1 MSLTRRFTELPN
13 NVRVPPSKVAKE
25 RGNKTFE
32 GDIFLRSHQLS
43 IKGNNDAT
51 TGVLGTI
58 PDIGAIKKAIKEIN
72 FLGVLILS
80 EEINSLTLSKAP
92 LLNNAEE
99 TANKPIRVIKDGL
112 PNPAKAF
119 SGERTPVAINIPT
132 HNKPVN
138 SGAIVFLINK
148 IIDIIKTT
156 TVINASKLLLTTAIK
171 FIQNLFNSIYP
182 KTIFQKSLIGIIFL
196 KKLFKNR
203 FFLEYP

>member
-1 MSLTRRFTELPN
+1 MCIRDR
-13 NVRVPPSKVAKE
+13 
-25 RGNKTFE
+25 
-32 GDIFLRSHQLS
+32 
-43 IKGNNDAT
+43 AT

-58 PDIGAIKKAIKEIN
+58 PDIGAIKKAIKEIK

-99 TANKPIRVIKDGL
+99 TANKPIRVIKEGL

-119 SGERTPVAINIPT
+119 SGERTPVDINIPT

-148 IIDIIKTT
+148 IIDIIKTI

-182 KTIFQKSLIGIIFL
+182 KTIFQKSLIRIIFF